1 MQQGG
6 GRRENA
12 AGRRE
17 ERERSREEGEKQDN
31 STYISAS
38 PREKFNT
45 IPLYSVSG
53 SPGMNSAIKDGAHTH
68 FVISDASINIYEP
81 HPLTNITQ

>member
-1 MQQGG
+1 MQQEGE
-6 GRRENA
+6 RRENV

-17 ERERSREEGEKQDN
+17 ERERSREKGGERTQQGGRRETGQQYLF
-31 STYISAS
+31 SGS

-53 SPGMNSAIKDGAHTH
+53 SPCMNSAKLSLKMELIRTL
-68 FVISDASINIYEP
+68 SDLM
-81 HPLTNITQ
+81 HL